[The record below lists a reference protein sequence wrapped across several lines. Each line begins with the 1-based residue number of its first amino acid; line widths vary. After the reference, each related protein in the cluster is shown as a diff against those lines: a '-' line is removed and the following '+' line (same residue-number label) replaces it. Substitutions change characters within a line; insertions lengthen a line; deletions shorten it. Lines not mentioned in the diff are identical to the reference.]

1 MATLDLRPLSLGE
14 ILDRTFTLYRSHFAL
29 FLGITAIPQLLVLAL
44 QLTQLFLAGSPRG
57 LPGSAT
63 NPVALPAAAPV
74 AAGASVVVGL
84 LGAVVGTI
92 AYLLSQG
99 ATVSAV
105 ADLYLGRTPTIGAS
119 FQKVRRDLGTLFG
132 VAMLNGLV
140 VLVGFV
146 LLILPGI
153 YMLCRLMIAVPAAVL
168 ENLGPRSSLD
178 RSFALTKDSAGRAF
192 LILLLYF
199 VLLFTFLALFQVPAT
214 MGLAA
219 ARGNPAMVRLW
230 LAITQVLAS
239 IGAVLVAPVLTI
251 ATSAFYFDL
260 RVRKEALDLQV
271 MLNPGGEISSVGGV
285 PGVLG

>member
-57 LPGSAT
+57 LSGSAT